1 MWCFSTRK
9 GMTNSCS
16 HAGFILIWRKLFGFY
31 LFIYFLKVIFM
42 FKKGKVRYKCKYG
55 LLYATASIQPITKI
69 YIIKRFTNPRVNLST
84 TNLSTSGILYPELIL
99 SSPTGTAIA
108 SNSASLPVSL
118 ASRLNSV
125 LNFWKSIKQNS
136 FFNTPDI
143 LIFFK
148 LTLCTTG

>member
-1 MWCFSTRK
+1 MLTCRFYIN
-9 GMTNSCS
+9 MTKIVWVL
-16 HAGFILIWRKLFGFY
+16 FILFF
-31 LFIYFLKVIFM
+31 FKVIFM

-69 YIIKRFTNPRVNLST
+69 YIIKRLTNPRVNLST

-136 FFNTPDI
+136 FFNTPDN

>member
-1 MWCFSTRK
+1 MRCFSTRK
-9 GMTNSCS
+9 GMINSCS

-31 LFIYFLKVIFM
+31 LFFFFKVIFM

-69 YIIKRFTNPRVNLST
+69 YIIKRLTNPRVSLST

-136 FFNTPDI
+136 FFNTPDN

>member
-1 MWCFSTRK
+1 MLTCSFYIN
-9 GMTNSCS
+9 MTKIVW
-16 HAGFILIWRKLFGFY
+16 ALFF
-31 LFIYFLKVIFM
+31 FKVIFM

-55 LLYATASIQPITKI
+55 LLYATDSIQPITKI
-69 YIIKRFTNPRVNLST
+69 YIIKRLTNPRVNLST
-84 TNLSTSGILYPELIL
+84 TYLSTSGILYPELIL

-125 LNFWKSIKQNS
+125 LNFWNNIQQKSVFI
-136 FFNTPDI
+136 TPDNF
-143 LIFFK
+143 LFN

>member
-1 MWCFSTRK
+1 MFLNQKRDDQFMLTCRFYIN
-9 GMTNSCS
+9 MTKIVW
-16 HAGFILIWRKLFGFY
+16 ALFF
-31 LFIYFLKVIFM
+31 FQVIFM

-55 LLYATASIQPITKI
+55 LLYATDSIQPITKI
-69 YIIKRFTNPRVNLST
+69 YIIKRLTNPRVNLST

-125 LNFWKSIKQNS
+125 LNFWNNIQQKSVFI
-136 FFNTPDI
+136 TPDNF
-143 LIFFK
+143 LFN